1 MHEEASRQAQ
11 VSTEMAREH
20 LCLVRSRALQGAL
33 TIERGGSWIW
43 RQLLVS
49 VTITVSSFHSGS

>member
-1 MHEEASRQAQ
+1 MHEEASQQAQ

-20 LCLVRSRALQGAL
+20 LCLVRSRVLQGAL
-33 TIERGGSWIW
+33 TIEGGSWIW